1 MINTSSIYIII
12 LVPEINIFSVRFFTN
27 ITITSTNEMI
37 KFFRSNCTSPTWV
50 GCLKWLGILYRL
62 LFWYLRWLHFAISG
76 KEMLIWLTQLRTFQH
91 YVKSW
96 KYDNILYSYRISNQD
111 LEYRYKLSK
120 FLDYIGPKYVWKY
133 LKYKLKE

>member
-12 LVPEINIFSVRFFTN
+12 LVPQINIFSVRFFTN

-50 GCLKWLGILYRL
+50 GCLKWLGILYHL

-76 KEMLIWLTQLRTFQH
+76 KKMLILLLIHNWQL

-96 KYDNILYSYRISNQD
+96 KFDNILYSYRISNQD
-111 LEYRYKLSK
+111 IEYRHMLLK
-120 FLDYIGPKYVWKY
+120 FPDYIGTKYFWKY
-133 LKYKLKE
+133 LKHKLKE